1 MGNGLL
7 LALASS
13 GNGLSPA
20 TLKAVMQMRQ
30 RNYEKLAAFIKWLA
44 TTLVYGYY
52 WLKDRPKVV
61 NQDGKPDYT
70 GEGTQ
75 KFIDAFWARSDQKD
89 FLGNLIRDGA
99 NLILEWLK
107 PDDFESQIWQGLV
120 GQASPAAQAASTQL
134 STNQLL
140 MQLQQLLAQNAAPP
154 ASNAA
159 SEEARRKALGL
170 GR

>member
-99 NLILEWLK
+99 NLMLEWLK

-120 GQASPAAQAASTQL
+120 AQPSPAAQAASAQL
-134 STNQLL
+134 SISQLL
-140 MQLQQLLAQNAAPP
+140 TTLQQQLAQNAAGP
-154 ASNAA
+154 AAPANTATPAA
-159 SEEARRKALGL
+159 RAKALGL
-170 GR
+170 